1 MIDIHLIDGQGV
13 HIESRTISEFGA
25 IPSNAVFVAPPS
37 VTAPKVAQWNGSVW
51 DVLHERP
58 VVAAT
63 DSMERKISEIEAAID
78 AHLDSVAQ
86 SYRFVDRTRL
96 ALRAAYPNQ
105 WQALG
110 VAFGTWMDTCNA
122 MVAAGLQ
129 DVLNGTLELPTASE
143 TIAQLPVFFAP

>member
-51 DVLHERP
+51 DVLHEMP

-63 DSMERKISEIEAAID
+63 DNMERKISEIEAAID

-86 SYRFVDRTRL
+86 SYRFADRTRL
-96 ALRAAYPNQ
+96 ALRAAYPNP

-110 VAFGTWMDTCNA
+110 IAFGTWMDNCNA
-122 MVAAGLQ
+122 LAAQGLQ
-129 DVLNGTLELPTASE
+129 DVIDGNIPLQTPDQV
-143 TIAQLPVFFAP
+143 IAQLPAFVAP